1 MTIKKEQ
8 KNLLIGLGIFILVIL
23 ILTLIRTWRMSNV
36 EKMMQGAELPY
47 GLLEEAVSYD
57 GDSYLVPPTQIYESG
72 SELPALTNPDFD
84 TVAQA
89 DAYLADDIPGVD
101 VEVNGQHR
109 FYSYQILNWH
119 EVVNDTFGEV
129 DLAVTHCS
137 FCKSSAVY
145 DRNVDGKTLEF
156 ENSGLVYNN
165 NQLLESN
172 DESLWIQLSGKAISG
187 KYLGEKLNAYQF
199 NVLTWAQWSEH
210 YPNGEVLSTDTGYVR
225 DYGMHPNQNYDVA
238 KTIYYPMNVDIK
250 YMAAKWDIDGLA
262 INNDAIAFSDDI
274 MKGMYAANE
283 VVDGMSIVGFWNEDL
298 KQTFIYASQV
308 NDQVLTFSYDF
319 NTQTMTDDQTGST
332 WNSNGLALSGSLTG
346 TQLTRIQTRPSF
358 WMCWYAIYPQT
369 QIAFIDTASDNTD
382 EAEQGS
388 SLEINSDTL
397 NATLKE

>member
-119 EVVNDTFGEV
+119 EVVNDSFSGV

-137 FCKSSAVY
+137 FCKS
-145 DRNVDGKTLEF
+145 
-156 ENSGLVYNN
+156 
-165 NQLLESN
+165 
-172 DESLWIQLSGKAISG
+172 
-187 KYLGEKLNAYQF
+187 
-199 NVLTWAQWSEH
+199 
-210 YPNGEVLSTDTGYVR
+210 
-225 DYGMHPNQNYDVA
+225 
-238 KTIYYPMNVDIK
+238 
-250 YMAAKWDIDGLA
+250 
-262 INNDAIAFSDDI
+262 
-274 MKGMYAANE
+274 
-283 VVDGMSIVGFWNEDL
+283 
-298 KQTFIYASQV
+298 
-308 NDQVLTFSYDF
+308 
-319 NTQTMTDDQTGST
+319 
-332 WNSNGLALSGSLTG
+332 
-346 TQLTRIQTRPSF
+346 
-358 WMCWYAIYPQT
+358 
-369 QIAFIDTASDNTD
+369 
-382 EAEQGS
+382 
-388 SLEINSDTL
+388 
-397 NATLKE
+397 